1 MKLSLAPLAIA
12 FLLFN
17 NTAQA
22 ADSGCTIVTDADV
35 ARAFERVGHGNGSA
49 AGSCGWFVGDDSLAV
64 QTIRRASAAEARE
77 MYDGLEREVL
87 GELKRAALKPKIG
100 QKSAAGM
107 SAPGSARPHATTI
120 VLDGEW
126 VTIASYMAKNDA
138 VLTPALLD
146 KLVSLARLAHAR
158 AGGADQSFGA
168 CEWFGKDDAAALLGT
183 KGLTIHRHGPT
194 MCMASSARP
203 GAVLMV
209 SVPDTVDAE
218 VAENVRR
225 NDEEICTVT
234 PLPELGDGGYVA
246 HTCTLPGKAPLPS
259 MQGHVQR
266 NGRYAEITY
275 APGARPAVAK
285 DLPLL
290 MPIMRSTLGKL

>member
-1 MKLSLAPLAIA
+1 MKFRLAPLAIA
-12 FLLFN
+12 FLLFT
-17 NTAQA
+17 NTAKA
-22 ADSGCTIVTDADV
+22 ADSRCTIVTDADV
-35 ARAFERVGHGNGSA
+35 ARAFDRVGHGDGSP

-87 GELKRAALKPKIG
+87 GELKRAAFKPKIG
-100 QKSAAGM
+100 QKAAAGM

-158 AGGADQSFGA
+158 AGDADQSFGA

-218 VAENVRR
+218 VAENIRR
-225 NDEEICTVT
+225 NDEKICTVT
-234 PLPELGDGGYVA
+234 PVPELGDGGYVA
-246 HTCTLPGKAPLPS
+246 HACTLPGEAPLPA

-275 APGARPAVAK
+275 APGDRPAAAK

-290 MPIMRSTLGKL
+290 MPVMRSTLGQL